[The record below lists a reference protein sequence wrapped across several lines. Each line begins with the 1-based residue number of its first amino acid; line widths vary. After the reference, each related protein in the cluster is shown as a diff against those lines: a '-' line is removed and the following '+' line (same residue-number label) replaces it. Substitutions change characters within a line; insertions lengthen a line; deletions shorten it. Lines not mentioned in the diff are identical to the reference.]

1 MKNTH
6 IVILAGGKGERLW
19 PLSRKQN
26 PKQLLSFINQRT
38 LLEHTV
44 DRISSLVD
52 TPHIHVVTTQEQ
64 SDQIETL
71 IGDRIGSI
79 IIEPASCNT
88 APAIL
93 LSCLHIQKIDPDAT
107 IAFLAA
113 DHFIPNT
120 KSFCTYLQKA
130 LIYSNE
136 NPCITLLGI
145 KPTWPAT
152 GYGYIEYIK
161 KNDQSIFPVK
171 RFHEKPNEA
180 VAKVYFETD
189 TMLWNAGMFC
199 GAVKTF
205 LDEYKKHASTM
216 VKQMQGYLKGE
227 RNYEKIESTSFDY
240 AILEKSNTSY
250 VLPSNFSWSD
260 VGNLDTFLS
269 LLQIPHISHDN
280 VIQIESSNNI
290 VLVEDKL
297 TALIGVD
304 NLCVVQT
311 NDVLL
316 IAKREDVEKVKLV
329 LRQLKNNKLEH
340 YL

>member
-1 MKNTH
+1 MNNTH

-38 LLEHTV
+38 LLEHTI
-44 DRISSLVD
+44 DRISSLVEKS
-52 TPHIHVVTTQEQ
+52 HIHVVTTQEQ

-93 LSCLHIQKIDPDAT
+93 LSCLHIEKTDPNAT

-120 KSFCTYLQKA
+120 QSFCTHLQKA
-130 LIYSNE
+130 LKHSNE
-136 NPCITLLGI
+136 HPVITLLGI

-152 GYGYIEYIK
+152 GYGYIEYTK
-161 KNDQSIFPVK
+161 QNETEVCPVK
-171 RFHEKPNEA
+171 RFHEKPNED
-180 VAKVYFETD
+180 VAKLYYESD

-199 GAVKTF
+199 GNAKTF
-205 LDEYKKHASTM
+205 LDEYEQHASAM
-216 VKQMQGYLKGE
+216 VKQMQSYLDGKG
-227 RNYEKIESTSFDY
+227 NYEDIENTSFDY
-240 AILEKSNTSY
+240 AILEKSTTSC
-250 VLPSNFSWSD
+250 VLPSDFSWSD

-280 VIQIESSNNI
+280 VIEIESSNNI

-297 TALIGVD
+297 TALIGVE
-304 NLCVVQT
+304 NICVVQT
-311 NDVLL
+311 DDVLL
-316 IAKREDVEKVKLV
+316 IAKRDDVEKVKLV